1 MNNDIYMELA
11 IENAIKASSLNE
23 VPVGAVLVEEKNQKI
38 LSIRHNETIAQ
49 NNPLKHAEI
58 LVIEDACKL
67 KKSKFLLDT
76 VIYVTLEPCLMCA
89 AAISEAR
96 IKKIYFGAYDEKK
109 GSIENGI
116 RIFNNKKYFKPE
128 IYGGFKEKEC
138 SQILKN
144 FFSSKRMLF

>member
-11 IENAIKASSLNE
+11 IENAKKASSLNE

-67 KKSKFLLDT
+67 KKVNFYL
-76 VIYVTLEPCLMCA
+76 
-89 AAISEAR
+89 
-96 IKKIYFGAYDEKK
+96 
-109 GSIENGI
+109 
-116 RIFNNKKYFKPE
+116 
-128 IYGGFKEKEC
+128 
-138 SQILKN
+138 IL
-144 FFSSKRMLF
+144 